1 MTSVNNSPDGF
12 FSAPREDGLK
22 LSGMF
27 VLPGDTF
34 RVRWQ
39 VKGWGWVVAKTTG
52 DLVEKQTHLFFGET
66 NLEFKLRLGQ
76 EIDIQVINPFGRISK
91 RFVAVANINARPTIP
106 SQLTESIFSTRFVVN
121 ANSCSK
127 LMRPNF
133 TALDPLF
140 ESISRHSIRA
150 PDVVQV
156 KPCNVKIIQPKID
169 LKAFKVSST
178 KFQEINITK
187 HWMSG
192 WEDLSTMT
200 RTSDTNT
207 GVSNVYQ

>member
-76 EIDIQVINPFGRISK
+76 EHSGYKSVWKDLEEICCCREYK
-91 RFVAVANINARPTIP
+91 CKANY
-106 SQLTESIFSTRFVVN
+106 SESINR
-121 ANSCSK
+121 K
-127 LMRPNF
+127 H
-133 TALDPLF
+133 LF
-140 ESISRHSIRA
+140 
-150 PDVVQV
+150 
-156 KPCNVKIIQPKID
+156 
-169 LKAFKVSST
+169 
-178 KFQEINITK
+178 
-187 HWMSG
+187 
-192 WEDLSTMT
+192 
-200 RTSDTNT
+200 NT
-207 GVSNVYQ
+207 VRG